1 MSRLGT
7 STFIDTD
14 SRKYKPRLKS
24 NRKDLGLAQS
34 PKKKSSPRINK
45 SFACYN
51 VSSKIFK
58 NNDIFSKDRP
68 RTMSIGNT
76 TPSNRRVVSMRMT
89 ALNSSGKLSNGH
101 PGPQELEDSKIIR
114 VKKER
119 ISELIE
125 KITSEI
131 ALNNYEQA
139 LQNTKKLLK
148 DDPINPK
155 VLHLRAQCYVGMKDF
170 KLAIPDLL
178 SVIQDH
184 PTYSK
189 QIYLELAACFIE
201 SKDYSTAIRQI
212 TRGLLKFPK
221 FLEGYLSR
229 GAVYNQLEKWD
240 KAISDFYE
248 AISLGPTDGTGYL
261 GLSEA
266 LLGINDKKNAL
277 KVIEQ
282 AMKYPSTLP
291 QALLQRGKFF
301 FQNHDFDKALED
313 FNQLIDLGNNNAEAH
328 YYKAFS
334 LLGQNNLIDAAVS
347 LEQVIKY
354 DTNKKFTGPAIY
366 NLGAIKIKQRDFYGA
381 HFTFQ
386 RYIELGLEIDE
397 QKVL

>member
-229 GAVYNQLEKWD
+229 GAVYNQLEK
-240 KAISDFYE
+240 
-248 AISLGPTDGTGYL
+248 
-261 GLSEA
+261 
-266 LLGINDKKNAL
+266 
-277 KVIEQ
+277 
-282 AMKYPSTLP
+282 
-291 QALLQRGKFF
+291 
-301 FQNHDFDKALED
+301 
-313 FNQLIDLGNNNAEAH
+313 
-328 YYKAFS
+328 
-334 LLGQNNLIDAAVS
+334 
-347 LEQVIKY
+347 
-354 DTNKKFTGPAIY
+354 
-366 NLGAIKIKQRDFYGA
+366 
-381 HFTFQ
+381 
-386 RYIELGLEIDE
+386 
-397 QKVL
+397 

>member
-1 MSRLGT
+1 MSSLGA
-7 STFIDTD
+7 STFIDIE
-14 SRKYKPRLKS
+14 SRKNKPQIKVNQNNLE
-24 NRKDLGLAQS
+24 LTQS
-34 PKKKSSPRINK
+34 PRKKSTPRINK
-45 SFACYN
+45 SFGSCN
-51 VSSKIFK
+51 ISKNNLK
-58 NNDIFSKDRP
+58 NNDSFSKDRP
-68 RTMSIGNT
+68 KTVSMGNM
-76 TPSNRRVVSMRMT
+76 TPSNRRVSSMKIST
-89 ALNSSGKLSNGH
+89 LNSSGKLSNGH

-139 LQNTKKLLK
+139 LQNTKILLK

-229 GAVYNQLEKWD
+229 GAVYNQLEK
-240 KAISDFYE
+240 
-248 AISLGPTDGTGYL
+248 
-261 GLSEA
+261 
-266 LLGINDKKNAL
+266 
-277 KVIEQ
+277 
-282 AMKYPSTLP
+282 
-291 QALLQRGKFF
+291 
-301 FQNHDFDKALED
+301 
-313 FNQLIDLGNNNAEAH
+313 
-328 YYKAFS
+328 
-334 LLGQNNLIDAAVS
+334 
-347 LEQVIKY
+347 
-354 DTNKKFTGPAIY
+354 
-366 NLGAIKIKQRDFYGA
+366 
-381 HFTFQ
+381 
-386 RYIELGLEIDE
+386 
-397 QKVL
+397 